1 MSAVLDQLSSTVVWL
16 CVFAPMLSL
25 GVIMAVDPHGF
36 YSLLGNFAEVLR
48 RFEYQLHARWHEPLL
63 PLMRGRVSPVSDVPV
78 RLVGA
83 ILVTLSLLGL
93 WDALR

>member
-1 MSAVLDQLSSTVVWL
+1 
-16 CVFAPMLSL
+16 MLSL

-36 YSLLGNFAEVLR
+36 YSLLDNFAEVLR
-48 RFEYQLHARWHEPLL
+48 RFEYQLHARWHEPLF
-63 PLMRGRVSPVSDVPV
+63 PSMGPRESPASDAPV

-83 ILVTLSLLGL
+83 TLVTIGLLGL